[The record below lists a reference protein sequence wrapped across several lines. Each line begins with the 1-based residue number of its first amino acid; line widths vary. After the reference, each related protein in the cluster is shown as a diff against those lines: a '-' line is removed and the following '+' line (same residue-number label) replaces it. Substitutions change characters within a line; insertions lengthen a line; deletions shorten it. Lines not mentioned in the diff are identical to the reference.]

1 MPGVLQSWGLQRV
14 RHDLA
19 TEQQQT
25 NKCRDWHVL
34 HPRTNRYA
42 KSWIREKTVH
52 GNSDT
57 ILDWARTHGLPQS
70 SEAAWNSYPCCQILA
85 KPDIL
90 PRDRCH
96 VDHNEPPVVAKRL
109 HFVLTTVETFYG
121 FVLAIPKHSTDSGH
135 RVQALK
141 DHFCFLLGFP
151 KSRVLVTQ
159 SCLTLCNA
167 MDCSQ
172 PGSSVYGVLHSKN
185 TRVGCYFLLQGF
197 FPTQG
202 SNQCLLHCRLIL
214 YCLSHQGSPKSPR
227 SKSISLF
234 KHSRRGS
241 QVPASLTLRLL

>member
-1 MPGVLQSWGLQRV
+1 MSRSHSP
-14 RHDLA
+14 
-19 TEQQQT
+19 

-34 HPRTNRYA
+34 RPRTNRYA
-42 KSWIREKTVH
+42 KSWIREKRVH

-96 VDHNEPPVVAKRL
+96 VDHNEPPLVAKRL

-151 KSRVLVTQ
+151 KSSVLVTQ
-159 SCLTLCNA
+159 SCLTLWTPWTVACQA
-167 MDCSQ
+167 PLSMKFSRQEYYWIEKKKAQTSVTRYTMD
-172 PGSSVYGVLHSKN
+172 
-185 TRVGCYFLLQGF
+185 
-197 FPTQG
+197 
-202 SNQCLLHCRLIL
+202 
-214 YCLSHQGSPKSPR
+214 SP
-227 SKSISLF
+227 
-234 KHSRRGS
+234 
-241 QVPASLTLRLL
+241 

>member
-1 MPGVLQSWGLQRV
+1 MFSTPEQTDTQRAEYGRRQSM
-14 RHDLA
+14 
-19 TEQQQT
+19 EIQT
-25 NKCRDWHVL
+25 
-34 HPRTNRYA
+34 HPRY
-42 KSWIREKTVH
+42 
-52 GNSDT
+52 
-57 ILDWARTHGLPQS
+57 GLPQW

-159 SCLTLCNA
+159 SCLTLWTPWTVACQAPLSMKFSRQEYYWIEKKRPRLQSLDIPWTLHNA
-167 MDCSQ
+167 QHPQVIKMT
-172 PGSSVYGVLHSKN
+172 SSFNVLWSKD
-185 TRVGCYFLLQGF
+185 RF
-197 FPTQG
+197 
-202 SNQCLLHCRLIL
+202 SNNARDH
-214 YCLSHQGSPKSPR
+214 
-227 SKSISLF
+227 F
-234 KHSRRGS
+234 WD
-241 QVPASLTLRLL
+241 